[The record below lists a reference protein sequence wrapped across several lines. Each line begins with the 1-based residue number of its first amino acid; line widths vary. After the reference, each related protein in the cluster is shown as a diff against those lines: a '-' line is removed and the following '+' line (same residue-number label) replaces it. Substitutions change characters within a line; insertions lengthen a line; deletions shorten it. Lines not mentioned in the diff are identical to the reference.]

1 MNIDF
6 ERLRQDL
13 IDYFGTAMTIGFGT
27 AIIDISKIEN
37 ASNEEL
43 INIAKQNGFNIN
55 NYVISSFKL

>member
-6 ERLRQDL
+6 DKLRQDL
-13 IDYFGTAMTIGFGT
+13 IDYFGTAMTMGFGA
-27 AIIDISKIEN
+27 AIIDLSNIEN

-55 NYVISSFKL
+55 NYVISSFKI

>member
-6 ERLRQDL
+6 DKLRQDL
-13 IDYFGTAMTIGFGT
+13 IDYFGTAMTVGFGA
-27 AIIDISKIEN
+27 AIIDISKVEN

>member
-13 IDYFGTAMTIGFGT
+13 IDYFGTAMTMGFGA
-27 AIIDISKIEN
+27 AIIDLSNIEN

-43 INIAKQNGFNIN
+43 INIANQNGFDLNK
-55 NYVISSFKL
+55 YVVQSFKI

>member
-13 IDYFGTAMTIGFGT
+13 IDYFGTAMTIGFGA
-27 AIIDISKIEN
+27 AIIDISKVEN

-43 INIAKQNGFNIN
+43 INIAKQNGFDLN
-55 NYVISSFKL
+55 NYVIPSFKL

>member
-27 AIIDISKIEN
+27 AIIDISKVEN

>member
-6 ERLRQDL
+6 DKLRQDL
-13 IDYFGTAMTIGFGT
+13 LDYFGTAMTMGFGA

>member
-6 ERLRQDL
+6 DKLRQDL
-13 IDYFGTAMTIGFGT
+13 LDYFGTAMTMGFGA

-43 INIAKQNGFNIN
+43 INIAKQNGFDLNK
-55 NYVISSFKL
+55 YVVQSFKI

>member
-13 IDYFGTAMTIGFGT
+13 IDYFGTAMTVGFGA
-27 AIIDISKIEN
+27 AIIDISKVEN

-55 NYVISSFKL
+55 DYVISSFKL

>member
-13 IDYFGTAMTIGFGT
+13 IDYFGTAMTIGFGA
-27 AIIDISKIEN
+27 AIIDISKVEN

>member
-13 IDYFGTAMTIGFGT
+13 IDYFGTAMTVGFGA

>member
-13 IDYFGTAMTIGFGT
+13 IDYFGTAMTIGFGA